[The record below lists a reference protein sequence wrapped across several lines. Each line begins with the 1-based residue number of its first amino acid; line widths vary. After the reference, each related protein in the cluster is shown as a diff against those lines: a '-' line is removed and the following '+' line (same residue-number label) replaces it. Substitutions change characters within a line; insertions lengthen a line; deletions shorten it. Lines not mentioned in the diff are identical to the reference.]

1 MNREIFNLV
10 TFNSTHSAIRAE
22 RELLN
27 EGIKVK
33 VIPVP
38 TEITASCGLSIRMK
52 LEDLEKVKNILKN
65 NDIETAGY
73 YHVEKLGLKKNI
85 NTIKEL

>member
-1 MNREIFNLV
+1 MNREVFNLV

-27 EGIKVK
+27 EGLKVK

-38 TEITASCGLSIRMK
+38 TEITASCGLSIRMD
-52 LEDLEKVKNILKN
+52 LEDLEKVKKVLKD
-65 NDIETAGY
+65 NDIEVSGY
-73 YHVEKLGLKKNI
+73 YYVEKLGFKKSI
-85 NTIKEL
+85 STI